1 MKITNRHN
9 LPEVLRKFARN
20 SKYSRGDSQIS
31 VTQLINSARIVAL
44 EYKHWDEI
52 EQDVSETLFALL
64 GTAVHHILETSVEDN
79 VITEKR
85 YFTFLNGW
93 KISGQIDRQVVTPEG
108 NIIEDWKVTSSWAV
122 MSEKVDWENQLNA
135 YAWLASSAGITVKQ
149 LKINAIIRDWSRQKV
164 GIPGYPITAM
174 HQIDIPLWNFAK
186 QRAYLAERLSQHAIA
201 VMEDPPL
208 CTSEERWEK
217 PASHA
222 LQKIGAKRASKIF
235 ATIEEAKLNLRNGM
249 EIVSRPGVNI
259 RCENFCRVRQFCD
272 FGKTLGETNEEF
284 DTKLD

>member
-1 MKITNRHN
+1 MKITNKHN

-44 EYKHWDEI
+44 ESKHWDEI

-64 GTAVHHILETSVEDN
+64 GTAVHHILESAAEDN
-79 VITEKR
+79 VIAEKR
-85 YFTFLNGW
+85 YFAFLNGW

-122 MSEKVDWENQLNA
+122 MSEKVDWESQLNA
-135 YAWLASSAGITVKQ
+135 YAWLASASGINVKQ

-164 GIPGYPITAM
+164 GIPGYPIAAM
-174 HQIDIPLWNFAK
+174 HQIDIPLWDFAK
-186 QRAYLAERLSQHAIA
+186 QRAYLAERLAKHATA

-208 CTSEERWEK
+208 CSPEERWEK
-217 PASHA
+217 PKSYA
-222 LQKIGAKRASKIF
+222 LQKIGAKRARKIF
-235 ATIEEAKLNLRNGM
+235 ATLEEAESNLRNGM
-249 EIVSRPGVNI
+249 EVVLRPGVNI
-259 RCENFCRVRQFCD
+259 RCENFCRVKQFCD

-284 DTKLD
+284 DTKFD